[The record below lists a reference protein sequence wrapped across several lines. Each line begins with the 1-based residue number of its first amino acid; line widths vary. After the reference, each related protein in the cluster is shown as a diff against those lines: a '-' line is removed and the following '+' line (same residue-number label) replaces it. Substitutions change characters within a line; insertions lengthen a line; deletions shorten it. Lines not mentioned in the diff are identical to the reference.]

1 MDDFEGLI
9 EHLPQYRII
18 FCRKCQFA
26 PVPNQVKNHL
36 VAHHPRLSA
45 EQRQSILDK
54 LSSLPDLAYVEA
66 DVIYPR
72 PRNAPVRGVPI
83 YYDGLACKGKDTEG
97 RRCRYVCRTTQG
109 IQEHCRKQHG
119 WVNQQKR
126 GGDVRLKQAHSANK
140 LWKCDRACQRFFKV
154 GSWQRYFEV
163 STNGKSTGCE
173 DGDQKY
179 NFFRQQEE
187 SIRRSKE
194 DAMDAANHVRGFED
208 HLSTVV
214 PWLQTTG
221 IAEHIRG
228 LRKDE
233 IRAAIALPSTNEES
247 VLKSILDGTE
257 KMLREAHSWCFDG
270 PKCMLTWP
278 CRVVLSRFQ
287 SSQLEMLG
295 PTRAF
300 DHQIEPRTVKAYFK
314 TAKQSLV
321 YFDRVAVGRDY
332 HFSASATPEE
342 VVRPEDVIELTDE
355 QRITWCSIRRLARQR
370 VENNDSSDEN
380 GLEDQILRMWM
391 LLIRQETGARRYRSP
406 LLSFC
411 AMLSISPTALCW
423 MEPGD
428 FNSHLSAIVWVVQ
441 LLIFYDSARREHQ
454 GEDTTIRLVKHSCE
468 KYLQQTNET
477 PMGEILRWRLL
488 LFRTSKDTVKTRQ
501 ATWDESEEVVSYE
514 DTELH
519 MDQIPILLVSEYT
532 ECRRL
537 MNEDLM
543 FGSKDIRHIHA
554 WELKDNFDVHTVD
567 WNFSQH
573 RDNEQ
578 LLKGSERA
586 LLTAIERSPHL
597 CRTFLVEGGGTS
609 PSLAWRESAIA
620 SYEATV
626 QEFLKRLSTLIH
638 MSAGTPVREPEFMSM
653 TWRNTQRPRSISIRH
668 GRVMIHLTY
677 HKSQK
682 QSGKYRDNIRFLAH
696 PIADL
701 VLDYIIY
708 LTHLRQVF
716 LRHESPTNLLSPFL
730 WEKNGR
736 VWPES
741 KLSRCLEEAC
751 VRAQIPRLHISNWR
765 QMTVA
770 IVKTKFASDIGCF
783 EINPDD
789 EDAEELEPDIQVLT
803 KQRNHKTRTV
813 NRAYANQ
820 TGAAFGNV
828 WDGLIR
834 MGLRA
839 STLWQNFWGVETI
852 LANKKRKRSGE
863 ESRVVKRVARGIFKP
878 RKQWPAYALLGG
890 LRKLYQD
897 EDVHWKSKEQEQALT
912 VIMSWAEQVVAVLPT
927 GAGKTVLVMVP
938 CTLPDAGITVLVVP
952 LISLRGDL
960 LRRIQELGIDHLEW
974 LPGERR
980 EASLILISVEAA
992 STKDFLKYA
1001 QSLVT
1006 QQKLDRIVIDEC
1018 HLTITAAEYRPSVIE
1033 LAVIRSLRTQFVYL
1047 TATLPPSMQAEFE
1060 ERNHLMRP
1068 VIIRSSSNRPNI
1080 FYMVRKATNGK
1091 GSILQQAAAEAR
1103 DAWEE
1108 SGQLDQARDKIIL
1121 YVRTRDEAGELSDLL
1136 GCDSYTAESGS
1147 PDEKKGILTSWVQSS
1162 CQPYIVAT
1170 TALAEGFDHP
1180 YVRLVI
1186 NVNEPESL
1194 VVFAQES
1201 GRAGRDGQRAYSLIL
1216 LPATWQPRDG
1226 TKERVNIPPS
1236 CPRDA
1241 SLRKQWERYA
1251 VHRYLRGEQCYRTS
1265 LSEYLDSPEQR
1276 RWCMADDIPCDVC
1289 KVSHPNPIE
1298 PVPVPMAEKAY
1309 TGLDVIQRKR
1319 LADYSELAR
1328 YQEDLAAVRGTC
1340 VLCRAMG
1347 EQWNHAFSRCA
1358 RRHAVFEQRSR
1369 ARQRSE
1375 AKGRRWLQAYSGCFW
1390 CLQPQ
1395 SICQR
1400 AEVGGDCE
1408 FGDVVLPAC
1417 YGVFQSTLGR
1427 SWLCE
1432 QFEREFNGIEEYFD
1446 WVGEE
1451 TIFGAGRAIQGV
1463 RVASKTLGGWIDIFR
1478 GGELNI

>member
-1 MDDFEGLI
+1 
-9 EHLPQYRII
+9 
-18 FCRKCQFA
+18 
-26 PVPNQVKNHL
+26 V
-36 VAHHPRLSA
+36 
-45 EQRQSILDK
+45 
-54 LSSLPDLAYVEA
+54 
-66 DVIYPR
+66 
-72 PRNAPVRGVPI
+72 
-83 YYDGLACKGKDTEG
+83 
-97 RRCRYVCRTTQG
+97 
-109 IQEHCRKQHG
+109 
-119 WVNQQKR
+119 
-126 GGDVRLKQAHSANK
+126 
-140 LWKCDRACQRFFKV
+140 
-154 GSWQRYFEV
+154 
-163 STNGKSTGCE
+163 
-173 DGDQKY
+173 
-179 NFFRQQEE
+179 
-187 SIRRSKE
+187 
-194 DAMDAANHVRGFED
+194 DAANHVRGFED

-228 LRKDE
+228 LKKDE

-257 KMLREAHSWCFDG
+257 NMLREALSWCFDG

-332 HFSASATPEE
+332 HFSASATSEE
-342 VVRPEDVIELTDE
+342 GGRPEDVIELTDE
-355 QRITWCSIRRLARQR
+355 QRVTWCSIRRLARQR
-370 VENNDSSDEN
+370 VESDESDAEN
-380 GLEDQILRMWM
+380 GLEDQLLRMWM

-411 AMLSISPTALCW
+411 AMLSISPTTLCW

-428 FNSHLSAIVWVVQ
+428 FNSHLSAMVWVVQ
-441 LLIFYDSARREHQ
+441 LLIFYDSACREHQ
-454 GEDTTIRLVKHSCE
+454 GEDSTIRLVKHTCE

-501 ATWDESEEVVSYE
+501 ATWDESEQVVSYE

-519 MDQIPILLVSEYT
+519 MDQIPRLLVSEYD

-537 MNEDLM
+537 LDEDLM
-543 FGSKDIRHIHA
+543 FGSKEIRHIHA
-554 WELKDNFDVHTVD
+554 WELKDNVDVRAVD

-573 RDNEQ
+573 RDNER
-578 LLKGSERA
+578 LLRGSDRA
-586 LLTAIERSPHL
+586 LLAAIERSPHL
-597 CRTFLVEGGGTS
+597 CRTFLVEGGGIS
-609 PSLAWRESAIA
+609 QSLGWRESALA
-620 SYEATV
+620 SYEATA
-626 QEFLKRLSTLIH
+626 QEYLNRLSTLIH

-653 TWRNTQRPRSISIRH
+653 TWRNTQRPRSITMRH

-708 LTHLRQVF
+708 VTHLRQVF
-716 LRHESPTNLLSPFL
+716 LRHESPTKLLSPFL
-730 WEKNGR
+730 WEKNGK

-741 KLSRCLEEAC
+741 KLSRCLEDAC

-783 EINPDD
+783 EMDPDD

-820 TGAAFGNV
+820 PGPTFGNV

-852 LANKKRKRSGE
+852 LADKKRKRNDK
-863 ESRVVKRVARGIFKP
+863 ESCLVKRVARGIFKP
-878 RKQWPAYALLGG
+878 RKPWPANALLGG
-890 LRKLYQD
+890 LRKLYQN
-897 EDVHWKSKEQEQALT
+897 EEIQWKSAEQEQALT
-912 VIMSWAEQVVAVLPT
+912 VIMSWTEQVVAILPT
-927 GAGKTVLVMVP
+927 GAGKTALVMVP
-938 CTLPDAGITVLVVP
+938 CTLPDAGITVLVLP
-952 LISLRGDL
+952 LVSLRGDL

-980 EASLILISVEAA
+980 EASLVLISVEAA

-1018 HLTITAAEYRPSVIE
+1018 HLTVTAAEYRPSIVE
-1033 LAVIRSLRTQFVYL
+1033 LAVVRSLRTQFVYL

-1080 FYMVRKATNGK
+1080 FYVVRKATNGK
-1091 GSILQQAAAEAR
+1091 GSLLQQAAAEAQN
-1103 DAWEE
+1103 AWERP
-1108 SGQLDQARDKIIL
+1108 GQLDHSRDKIIM
-1121 YVRTRDEAGELSDLL
+1121 YVRTRDEAEELSGLL
-1136 GCDSYTAESGS
+1136 GCNSYTAESGS
-1147 PDEKKGILTSWVQSS
+1147 PEEKKAILTSWVQSS

-1170 TALAEGFDHP
+1170 TALAEGFDYP
-1180 YVRLVI
+1180 YVRLVV

-1201 GRAGRDGQRAYSLIL
+1201 GRAGRDGRRAYSLTL
-1216 LPATWQPRDG
+1216 LPATWQPRDD
-1226 TKERVNIPPS
+1226 TRERANIPRS
-1236 CPRDA
+1236 SSRDA
-1241 SLRKQWERYA
+1241 RLRKQWERHA
-1251 VHRYLRGEQCYRTS
+1251 VHRYLGGEQCYRTS
-1265 LSEYLDSPEQR
+1265 LSEYLDAPKQR
-1276 RWCMADDIPCDVC
+1276 RWCMTDDVPCDVC
-1289 KVSHPNPIE
+1289 KVGHQNSIE
-1298 PVPVPMAEKAY
+1298 PVQVKRREEAH
-1309 TGLDVIQRKR
+1309 TGLDVIQGKR

-1328 YQEDLAAVRGTC
+1328 YQEELAAVRGTC
-1340 VLCRAMG
+1340 VLCRAM
-1347 EQWNHAFSRCA
+1347 EERWDHAFSRCG
-1358 RRHAVFEQRSR
+1358 RRYAVFEQRSK

-1375 AKGRRWLQAYSGCFW
+1375 AKGGRWLQAYTACFW

-1400 AEVGGDCE
+1400 AEDGGDCE

-1417 YGVFQSTLGR
+1417 YGVFVSKSGR
-1427 SWLCE
+1427 DWLRE
-1432 QFEREFNGIEEYFD
+1432 KFGREFDSMEEYFD
-1446 WVGEE
+1446 WLGEE
-1451 TIFGAGRAIQGV
+1451 TIFGGGRAIQGV
-1463 RVASKTLGGWIDIFR
+1463 RVASEKLGGRD
-1478 GGELNI
+1478 G